1 MKKAIITGVTGQD
14 GSYLAEFLLKKGY
27 QVHGLEKPSKDK
39 DRHRLWRIARIIDKL
54 SLHDCDVTDPDQV
67 ESIFLSVMPDEVYHL
82 ASKVQPR
89 LIFEEEKDIFDVN
102 FLGVHNYLRVIKKH
116 RDCCRLYCAGSSLM
130 FGTVHAT
137 PQNEDTPMKP
147 TTPYGIGKVAAHHF
161 VKMYREAYGIFACTG
176 ILFNHE
182 SPRRDEIF
190 LPRKITKAAANIKL
204 GRQEKLLLGDIES
217 KRDWAYAGD
226 VVESMWLMLQQNEP
240 DDYVI
245 GSNEL
250 HSIKE
255 LMEIAFGYLG
265 LNWHDYVVQD
275 AGLLRRIDYVN
286 LCADT
291 RRAKEKLGWEP
302 KVGFRE
308 LIEKMVQ
315 NDLERAT
322 END

>member
-1 MKKAIITGVTGQD
+1 MKKAIITGITGQD
-14 GSYLAEFLLKKGY
+14 GSYLAELLLQKGY
-27 QVHGLEKPSKDK
+27 EVHGIEKPSNAKDSGRHWRLAEIK
-39 DRHRLWRIARIIDKL
+39 DNLI
-54 SLHDCDVTDPDQV
+54 LHQCDVTNSDQV
-67 ESIFLSVMPDEVYHL
+67 ESIFSSLMPDEVYHL

-102 FLGVHNYLRVIKKH
+102 FLGVHNYLRAIKKY
-116 RDCCRLYCAGSSLM
+116 RDSCRLYCAGSSLM
-130 FGTVHAT
+130 FGTVYAA
-137 PQNEDTPMKP
+137 PQNEDTPMNP

-161 VKMYREAYGIFACTG
+161 VRMYREAYDIFACTG

-204 GRQEKLLLGDIES
+204 GRQEKLVLGDIES

-226 VVESMWLMLQQNEP
+226 VVKSMWLMLQQNSAE
-240 DDYVI
+240 DYVI

-250 HSIKE
+250 HSIKD
-255 LMEIAFGYLG
+255 LLQIAFEYLD
-265 LNWHDYVVQD
+265 LNWQDYVVQD
-275 AGLLRRIDYVN
+275 SGLLRKIDYVN

-291 RRAKEKLGWEP
+291 RKAKEKLGWEP

-315 NDLERAT
+315 YDLELAVK
-322 END
+322 ND

>member
-1 MKKAIITGVTGQD
+1 
-14 GSYLAEFLLKKGY
+14 
-27 QVHGLEKPSKDK
+27 
-39 DRHRLWRIARIIDKL
+39 
-54 SLHDCDVTDPDQV
+54 
-67 ESIFLSVMPDEVYHL
+67 
-82 ASKVQPR
+82 
-89 LIFEEEKDIFDVN
+89 
-102 FLGVHNYLRVIKKH
+102 
-116 RDCCRLYCAGSSLM
+116 M